1 MPYRRKTCGIFQ
13 CFSIGKSTC
22 AANSKG
28 VMAVDRKT
36 IIKTDKLSK
45 SFSVSGKQ
53 YHIIKNLDLEIYEG
67 DFTVIMGS
75 SGAGKS
81 TLLYALSGMD
91 KPSLGSI
98 EYAGKEI
105 TGMNDDQ
112 LAVFRRKHCGF
123 VFQQVHLVDSMS
135 IMDNAISTGMLIGQK
150 QKDLKKK
157 ATELF
162 ERVGI
167 SEEMTGKFP
176 AQVSGGEAQRAA
188 MVRAVIND
196 PDVVFAD
203 EPTGALNS
211 AGVEA
216 VLNVLTDIN
225 NEGQSVVMVTH
236 DIKSARRAN
245 RILYLEDGGI
255 KGECNPGKYVSGDK
269 KRHEMIRGFLEEMGW

>member
-1 MPYRRKTCGIFQ
+1 MRARE
-13 CFSIGKSTC
+13 
-22 AANSKG
+22 
-28 VMAVDRKT
+28 V

-45 SFSVSGKQ
+45 SFSIGGKQ
-53 YHIIKNLDLEIYEG
+53 QHIIKNLDLEIYKG

-91 KPSLGSI
+91 QPSLGSI

-105 TGMNDDQ
+105 TKMNDDQ

-123 VFQQVHLVDSMS
+123 VFQQIHLVDSMS
-135 IMDNAISTGMLIGQK
+135 IMDNAISTGMLTGQK

-157 ATELF
+157 AGKLF

-167 SEEMTGKFP
+167 SEDMTKKFP
-176 AQVSGGEAQRAA
+176 SQLSGGEAQRAA

-211 AGVEA
+211 AGVKA
-216 VLNVLTDIN
+216 VLDVLTEIN
-225 NEGQSVVMVTH
+225 RSGQSVVMVTH

-245 RILYLEDGGI
+245 RIIYLQDGGI
-255 KGECNPGKYVSGDK
+255 VGECEPGEYVSGDK
-269 KRHEMIRGFLEEMGW
+269 ERHEKIRKFLESMGW

>member
-1 MPYRRKTCGIFQ
+1 MKE
-13 CFSIGKSTC
+13 
-22 AANSKG
+22 
-28 VMAVDRKT
+28 T

-45 SFSVSGKQ
+45 SFSVGGRQ
-53 YHIIKNLDLEIYEG
+53 QHIIKNMDLEIYKG

-98 EYAGKEI
+98 RYSGEEI
-105 TGMNDDQ
+105 TKMNDDQ

-123 VFQQVHLVDSMS
+123 IFQQIHLVDSMS
-135 IMDNAISTGMLIGQK
+135 IMDNAISTGMLTGQK
-150 QKDLKKK
+150 QKKLKEK
-157 ATELF
+157 AEKLF

-167 SEEMTGKFP
+167 SKEMTEKFP
-176 AQVSGGEAQRAA
+176 SQLSGGEAQRSA

-211 AGVEA
+211 CGVKA
-216 VLNVLTDIN
+216 VLDVLTDLN
-225 NEGQSVVMVTH
+225 NNGKVS
-236 DIKSARRAN
+236 
-245 RILYLEDGGI
+245 
-255 KGECNPGKYVSGDK
+255 CNGNS
-269 KRHEMIRGFLEEMGW
+269 